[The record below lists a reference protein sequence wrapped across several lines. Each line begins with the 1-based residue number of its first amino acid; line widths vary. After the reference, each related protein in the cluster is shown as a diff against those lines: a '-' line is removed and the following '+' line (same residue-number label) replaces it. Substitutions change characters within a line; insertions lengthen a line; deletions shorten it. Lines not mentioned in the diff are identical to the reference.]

1 MEEKLSLALEQ
12 FGKMCCRI
20 VKGDITND
28 TFEILYVGEIKAL
41 DLKNSVNYSEGLS
54 GLCNSFLLGGEVY
67 QEDLADFKQYV
78 NLEFISDFMRKYH
91 GREKYD
97 IDFRCLQDGIYKPI
111 HLEIVAAEDYTD
123 EVQTIYIYLMC
134 AGDKLREDYV
144 RFDDLLRGLSE
155 NYSAIYY
162 VDFDKDII
170 RPFRMNDDVE
180 KIFGDFF
187 RSQPTYELAINGYID
202 QVVSPKDREM
212 MYEVTRYAFLR
223 KQLHNELA
231 YSHEYRLERNG
242 REYVFRMKVAN
253 MEGIGPLHKAVFGF
267 ADVSMEKAHEYEEN
281 YMGRKILIAEDN
293 QVSRELL
300 SEIIATQYEVVAVE
314 NGQEALDYLGTSYE
328 EIALVVTDFHM
339 PVMNADELIRQMKA
353 TRQYA
358 DIPIIVTMESG
369 SSGCK
374 DNAQVE
380 IECLKLGA
388 MDFILKPYNPEIIL
402 NRIKRIIRLRESTIM
417 LSTLERDPLTGL
429 LSKEFFFAKAKEYM
443 SEHPDQDYVMW
454 ASDIV
459 GLKIVNE
466 KYGLKMGDDL
476 LKTLASRRGNQ
487 DGFIFGGRIEGDKF
501 AALILEESLPG
512 CLEKI
517 RHYDPGKSFPVPGVV
532 IKNGFYHIRRRSSLP
547 VQGMYDRALLALQKI
562 KDEYGVYA
570 AEYDDELRKDLMMH
584 RQIAESAEEAL
595 REHQFEVYYQPK
607 FNLHL
612 GRTSG
617 AEALIRW
624 IHPELGFMNPGVFI
638 SQFEQNGFI
647 RELDLYVW
655 EEACKMLKTWEREKR
670 HLIPISVNASRRDFD
685 DEEFAQKVIAIVD
698 RYKLDHSYFHIEI
711 TESAYSDNPEKI
723 VKTVNCFHDN
733 GFVVELD
740 DFGSG
745 YSSMAALSDLE
756 LDIMKLD
763 MSIIQNDNPDSDKNI
778 LEFSMHL
785 AKMMRLKTVAEGVET
800 EEQVERISSLGG
812 DYIQGY
818 YYSKPLPRKKFEE
831 YLENEKQSIGKYLS
845 YENVLNEAKI
855 SAGKLNLENVGENL
869 AVEFDILGAGEGKF
883 YMKFTPEKTEV
894 EPYEYYD
901 HDFRICADADIIISI
916 LSGEMNLE
924 EAMDGGKVHV
934 TGNACKLQL
943 LKSYIGFLNPNY

>member
-1 MEEKLSLALEQ
+1 MDKKLLTALEQ

-20 VKGDITND
+20 VKGNITND
-28 TFEILYVGEIKAL
+28 TYEILYVGEIKEL
-41 DLKNSVNYSEGLS
+41 ESNNPVNYSEGLS
-54 GLCNSFLLGGEVY
+54 GLWNSFLLGGEVY

-78 NLEFISDFMRKYH
+78 NPEFISDFMRKYH
-91 GREKYD
+91 GKEKYD
-97 IDFRCLQDGIYKPI
+97 IDFRCLQDGIYKPV

-123 EVQTIYIYLMC
+123 EVQTVYIYLMC
-134 AGDKLREDYV
+134 AGNKLREDYV
-144 RFDDLLRGLSE
+144 RFDELLRGLSE

-170 RPFRMNDDVE
+170 RPFRMNDNVE

-202 QVVSPKDREM
+202 QVVSPKDREIM
-212 MYEVTRYAFLR
+212 HEVTRYEFLK
-223 KQLHNELA
+223 KQLHSELA

-267 ADVSMEKAHEYEEN
+267 ADVSMEKSNEYEEN
-281 YMGRKILIAEDN
+281 YRGGKILIAEDN

-328 EIALVVTDFHM
+328 EIALVLTDFHM
-339 PVMNADELIRQMKA
+339 PVMNADELIRRMKA

-358 DIPIIVTMESG
+358 NIPVIVTMESG

-417 LSTLERDPLTGL
+417 LNTLEKDPLTGL
-429 LSKEFFFAKAKEYM
+429 LSKTFFFAKVKEYM
-443 SEHPDQDYVMW
+443 NEHPDQDYVMW

-466 KYGLKMGDDL
+466 KYGLKMGDEL
-476 LKTLASRRGNQ
+476 LKTLASRRDSQG
-487 DGFIFGGRIEGDKF
+487 GLIYGGRIEGDKF
-501 AALILEESLPG
+501 AALILEESLPA

-517 RHYDPGKSFPVPGVV
+517 RNYDPGKSFPIPGVI

-562 KDEYGVYA
+562 KDVYGVYA
-570 AEYDDELRKDLMMH
+570 AEYDDEFRKDLMMH
-584 RQIAESAEEAL
+584 RQIAESAEKAL
-595 REHQFEVYYQPK
+595 EEHQFEVYYQPK
-607 FNLHL
+607 FDLHL

-655 EEACKMLKTWEREKR
+655 EEACKMLKTWKKEKKR
-670 HLIPISVNASRRDFD
+670 LIPISVNASRRDFD

-698 RYKLDHSYFHIEI
+698 RYGLDHSCFHIEI

-723 VKTVNCFHDN
+723 VRTVNCFHDN

-745 YSSMAALSDLE
+745 YSSMSALSSLE
-756 LDIMKLD
+756 LDIVKLD
-763 MSIIQNDNPDSDKNI
+763 MSLIQNDNPGSDKNI

-800 EEQVERISSLGG
+800 EAQVKRITSLGG
-812 DYIQGY
+812 DYIQGF
-818 YYSKPLPRKKFEE
+818 YYSKPLPKEKFEE
-831 YLENEKQSIGKYLS
+831 YLENEKQSLGKYLT
-845 YENVLNEAKI
+845 YENVLNEAKA
-855 SAGKLNLENVGENL
+855 AGGRINREIVKENL
-869 AVEFDILGAGEGKF
+869 VVEFNILNGGEGTF
-883 YMKFTPEKTEV
+883 YMKFTPGQTEV

-901 HDFRICADADIIISI
+901 HDFRIRADADVIISI
-916 LSGEMNLE
+916 LGGEMDLG
-924 EAMDGGKVHV
+924 EAMDNGRAHV
-934 TGNACKLQL
+934 TGNACKLQQ
-943 LKSYIGFLNPNY
+943 LKAYIGSLNPNI